1 MNINI
6 DEIRSYSGRI
16 AIVGHGCADFDAMT
30 SGLLLEYVF
39 NTMGI
44 EAHFTLPDGK
54 PDEYFVPKAV
64 ELGLNFLSLY
74 RYGLSP
80 DAAVFL
86 VDHTADY
93 PNEVIGCIDHHPAIV
108 EISRNYTN
116 QPQTCCAKIIYD
128 WACEMGVL
136 IPIPLT
142 KLVVY
147 ACHMD
152 SLSFKSTK
160 ALPEDRVWCRK
171 MIQKFGMDEQEVI
184 NFGYVITDRNQ
195 DYDTYLQTG
204 LKSYDL
210 GNGKVL
216 KASYAVAVDDEDD
229 LDKAAEHFRT
239 KLDGKTIAWCYLI
252 QNPADDKTKVLLVT
266 DEEHFIQ
273 SVDKVLSRGKDVIP
287 AAMEFLNETWVK
299 DHN

>member
-30 SGLLLEYVF
+30 SGYLLQYIL
-39 NTMGI
+39 NDMGI
-44 EAHFTLPDGK
+44 EAHFTLPDGEF
-54 PDEYFVPKAV
+54 DEYFDAKVTEMHVYPV
-64 ELGLNFLSLY
+64 Y
-74 RYGLSP
+74 RYGLKP
-80 DAAVFL
+80 DDVVFL
-86 VDHTADY
+86 VDHTANY

-128 WACEMGVL
+128 WAYEMGIL
-136 IPIPLT
+136 IPVSLT

-287 AAMEFLNETWVK
+287 AAMKFLNETWVK

>member
-1 MNINI
+1 MNIDI

-16 AIVGHGCADFDAMT
+16 AIIGHGCADFDAMT
-30 SGLLLEYVF
+30 SGCLLKYVF
-39 NTMGI
+39 GALGI
-44 EAHFTLPDGK
+44 NSYFTLPDGK
-54 PDEYFVPKAV
+54 IDEYFIAKAS
-64 ELGLNFLSLY
+64 ELGY
-74 RYGLSP
+74 KYIRHYGLSVES
-80 DAAVFL
+80 AVFL

-108 EISRNYTN
+108 EISRNYIN

-128 WACEMGVL
+128 WACEMGIL
-136 IPIPLT
+136 IPASLT

-160 ALPEDRVWCRK
+160 ALPEDRVWCRE

-184 NFGYVITDRNQ
+184 NFGYGITDRNQ

-229 LDKAAEHFRT
+229 LEKAAEHFRT
-239 KLDGKTIAWCYLI
+239 KLDDKTIAWCYLI

-266 DEEHFIQ
+266 DKEHFIQ

-287 AAMEFLNETWVK
+287 AAMKFLNET
-299 DHN
+299 

>member
-1 MNINI
+1 MNIDI

-16 AIVGHGCADFDAMT
+16 AIIGHGCADFDAMT
-30 SGLLLEYVF
+30 SGCLLKYVF
-39 NTMGI
+39 GALGI
-44 EAHFTLPDGK
+44 NSYFTLPDGK
-54 PDEYFVPKAV
+54 IDEYFITKAS
-64 ELGLNFLSLY
+64 ELGY
-74 RYGLSP
+74 KYIRHYGLSVES
-80 DAAVFL
+80 AVFL

-108 EISRNYTN
+108 EISRNYIN

-128 WACEMGVL
+128 WACEMGIL
-136 IPIPLT
+136 IPAPLT

-160 ALPEDRVWCRK
+160 ALPEDRIWCRE

-184 NFGYVITDRNQ
+184 NFGYGITDRSQ

-229 LDKAAEHFRT
+229 LEKAAEHFRT
-239 KLDGKTIAWCYLI
+239 KLDDKTIAWCYLI

-266 DEEHFIQ
+266 DKEHFIQ

-287 AAMEFLNETWVK
+287 AAMKFLNETWVK